1 MLGCHVRN
9 NIGDGANIVNNTRG
23 GVNSAVTVI
32 AEAVQAG
39 NKALAM
45 MTAMNFLVGRMRFN

>member
-1 MLGCHVRN
+1 MRN